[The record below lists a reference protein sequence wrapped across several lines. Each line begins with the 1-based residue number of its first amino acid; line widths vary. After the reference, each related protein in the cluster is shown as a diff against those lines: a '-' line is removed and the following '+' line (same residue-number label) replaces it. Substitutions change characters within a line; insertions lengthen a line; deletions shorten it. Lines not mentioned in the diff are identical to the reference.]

1 MQTDYLQV
9 TFLVKVEAEDSL
21 IVPANSALFGDFLP
35 FSTPIPKLRELSFW
49 GGGMGPWHE

>member
-21 IVPANSALFGDFLP
+21 IVPANLALFGDFLP
-35 FSTPIPKLRELSFW
+35 FSTLIPQLRELSLGW
-49 GGGMGPWHE
+49 WYGTLA